1 MTQTDTRGAGGP
13 GMRWCALCGAQYTE
27 AVLECAACAV
37 MLVDAPP
44 LRPDE
49 IGDEAGEQLA
59 YELDDVE
66 AAERF
71 AIDRQLAEAGIV
83 HAWDGTTLVVA
94 PWDEAEVDRVLGDD
108 DGELGDDDDQLVYD
122 IADWNAEQRAELT
135 IQLEAAGVAH
145 AFDDDGDLVV
155 LAAHEEAVDELLDAV
170 EHPDQLA
177 PEPDGA
183 GALDAVE
190 TVGALFVAADRLKND
205 PTDSEGTIAA
215 ADGARAIASM
225 AAPFGFAPPLWSEIG
240 ERAAALR
247 RLLETDAEV
256 VDDEAVVEE
265 ATRLR
270 TLLRPYV

>member
-1 MTQTDTRGAGGP
+1 MS
-13 GMRWCALCGAQYTE
+13 RWCALCGAQYTE

-37 MLVDAPP
+37 ILVDAPP
-44 LRPDE
+44 LTPEE
-49 IGDEAGEQLA
+49 IGDEDGEQLT
-59 YELDDVE
+59 YELDDVD

-71 AIDRQLAEAGIV
+71 AIDRQLADQGIV

-94 PWDEAEVDRVLGDD
+94 PWDEAEVDQVLGDD
-108 DGELGDDDDQLVYD
+108 EGDQLGDDDDQLVYD
-122 IADWNAEQRAELT
+122 IADWNAEQRAELAA
-135 IQLEAAGVAH
+135 QLQAAGLAH
-145 AFDDDGDLVV
+145 AFDEDGDLVV
-155 LAAHEEAVDELLDAV
+155 RGADEDAVDELLDSV

-183 GALDAVE
+183 GALDAIE

-205 PTDSEGTIAA
+205 PSDSEGTIAA
-215 ADGARAIASM
+215 ADAARAIASM
-225 AAPFGFAPPLWSEIG
+225 PAPFGFAPPLWTEIG
-240 ERAAALR
+240 ERSAALR
-247 RLLETDAEV
+247 RILETDAEV